1 MYSAQNISSWAH
13 QLTLRDRV
21 AIAAV
26 PVLVYI
32 SLLVVYRIW
41 FHPLSKYPG
50 PKLQAAW
57 YLPHIYHN
65 YVVGNGHLRA
75 TRLHAKYGPI
85 VRIGPNHL
93 AVDGSIGWRDI
104 YGHKTGKQE
113 FDKFFTPFPNSESS
127 LIIAPKDTH
136 RRIRRQLAHA
146 FSDSALAEQETVVTQ
161 YVRLLMDRLT
171 ERCGKT
177 VDIVKWFNFTS
188 FDIIGELA
196 YSDSFHSLES
206 NGYHPWVLSIFSM
219 LKSIALRNFLYNYR
233 LLFYIAQ
240 SLPAFISP
248 IGAFTKIRGYASE
261 KAVERL
267 GDSEKPCQD
276 QRHKDFMSYMLR
288 DNREGSRGMSDVEIV
303 STTPTII
310 IAGSETTAT
319 TLAGLVFNLKHNAE
333 AHQALLDEIRG
344 TFATEEEINM
354 KSAAKLPYLQACLHE
369 TLRVYPPVPETTPRH
384 SPGALINGDYI
395 PKGTRL
401 SVYQWATYRNPNNF
415 ADPDLYRPQRWLPT
429 THPLYDAR
437 YKNDNKDV
445 FKPFSFGARD
455 CIGKNL
461 AMNELRLIASRLL
474 HRFDYELA
482 PGQDDWMASQRAF
495 LLWEKGDLN
504 GLAGRGRPNKAFV
517 HHFSNLHPSH
527 TYQRNRN
534 KTHAGMATVH
544 DSTGDS
550 SLPTRVAKRDSANP
564 TVNLGPLTSTFTP
577 PLSCSSLTLS
587 SSFTLRNHMDRI
599 IFNYGRRCLGVV
611 EATPKVDEP
620 CYPPRYG
627 AAFERLRRLTK
638 NNVYPVFSPASICPS
653 GYTSACGFKS
663 SNATIAIA
671 TAEHVINEF
680 EMMMNTLLEETQTA
694 IACCPSAY
702 GCYAI
707 GPYKCIYRP
716 SSGESLTGD
725 WANDCKYHSTPS
737 ISSIA
742 ASTSTTMYV
751 EAPAV
756 VLVRDLPNAGP
767 KTGTPSAADP
777 TTTAGSDA
785 GSGPKSG
792 LSTGAKA
799 AIGVCVP
806 LFAICAGLLVFVFMR
821 RRSRRALEDSVE
833 TNTAAP
839 TTEFSPSKN
848 IEMDG
853 SEPRNSIVMK
863 SPSGVVSMLSDRSA
877 TASPGAATHVST
889 ELYGSMPAPRLHED
903 IMELPAENELPAN
916 SKR

>member
-1 MYSAQNISSWAH
+1 MYSAQHISSWAH

-21 AIAAV
+21 AIVAV

-57 YLPHIYHN
+57 YLPHLYHN
-65 YVVGNGHLRA
+65 YLVGNGHLRT
-75 TRLHAKYGPI
+75 TRLHRKYGPI

-146 FSDSALAEQETVVTQ
+146 FSDSALAEQETVVMQ
-161 YVRLLMDRLT
+161 YVDLLIDRLT

-177 VDIVKWFNFTS
+177 INIVKWFNFTS

-196 YSDSFHSLES
+196 YSDSFRSLES
-206 NGYHPWVLSIFSM
+206 NGYHPWVLSTFTMI
-219 LKSIALRNFLYNYR
+219 KSIALRSFLYNYR

-240 SLPAFISP
+240 SLPVSISP

-261 KAVERL
+261 KAVKRL
-267 GDSEKPCQD
+267 GESDKPRQD
-276 QRHKDFMSYMLR
+276 QNHKDFMSYMLR
-288 DNREGSRGMSDVEIV
+288 DNKEGNRGMSDVEIV
-303 STTPTII
+303 TTTPTII

-319 TLAGLVFNLKHNAE
+319 TLAGLVFNLKHNPE
-333 AHQALLDEIRG
+333 AHQSLLDEIRG

-354 KSAAKLPYLQACLHE
+354 KSAAKLQYLQACLNE

-429 THPLYDAR
+429 THPLYDDR

-482 PGQDDWMASQRAF
+482 PGQDDWMASQRAL

-504 GLAGRGRPNKAFV
+504 RITTKV
-517 HHFSNLHPSH
+517 Q
-527 TYQRNRN
+527 T
-534 KTHAGMATVH
+534 GMATVS
-544 DSTGDS
+544 DSAGES
-550 SLPTRVAKRDSANP
+550 SSPTRVAKRDSANP

-577 PLSCSSLTLS
+577 PLSCGSLTLS
-587 SSFTLRNHMDRI
+587 TSFTYANHMDRI
-599 IFNYGRRCLGVV
+599 YFNYGRRCLGVM
-611 EATPKVDEP
+611 EATPKIDEP

-627 AAFERLRRLTK
+627 AAFERLQKVTR

-653 GYTSACGFKS
+653 GYTSACGFTS

-671 TAEHVINEF
+671 SAEHVVNYF
-680 EMMMNTLLEETQTA
+680 EMMMNTLLAETQTA
-694 IACCPSAY
+694 IACCPSGYA
-702 GCYAI
+702 CYVLS
-707 GPYKCIYRP
+707 PYHCVYRP

-725 WANDCKYHSTPS
+725 WANNCKYHTTPS

-742 ASTSTTMYV
+742 ASTSTSMHA

-756 VLVRDLPNAGP
+756 MLVRDLPNSGP
-767 KTGTPSAADP
+767 KTGTPSAAPADP
-777 TTTAGSDA
+777 TTTKGSDA
-785 GSGPKSG
+785 ESTPKGG
-792 LSTGAKA
+792 LSTGVKA

-806 LFAICAGLLVFVFMR
+806 LFAICAGLLVFAFMR
-821 RRSRRALEDSVE
+821 RRSRRASEDSVE

-839 TTEFSPSKN
+839 TAEFPTSEKA
-848 IEMDG
+848 EMDG
-853 SEPRNSIVMK
+853 SEPRQSTPMK

-877 TASPGAATHVST
+877 TASPGAGTNMST
-889 ELYGSMPAPRLHED
+889 ELYGSVPAPRLHED
-903 IMELPAENELPAN
+903 IMELPAETELHGV
-916 SKR
+916 SKP

>member
-13 QLTLRDRV
+13 QLTLRDKVAIV
-21 AIAAV
+21 AIAA
-26 PVLVYI
+26 LVYI
-32 SLLVVYRIW
+32 FLLVVYRIW

-113 FDKFFTPFPNSESS
+113 FDKFFTPFPNAESS

-146 FSDSALAEQETVVTQ
+146 FSDGALAEQETVVTQ
-161 YVRLLMDRLT
+161 YVDLLIDRLT

-177 VDIVKWFNFTS
+177 VNIVKWFNFTS

-206 NGYHPWVLSIFSM
+206 NGYHPWVLSIFS
-219 LKSIALRNFLYNYR
+219 LIKSAALRSFLYNYR
-233 LLFYIAQ
+233 LLYYIVE
-240 SLPAFISP
+240 SLPVSISP
-248 IGAFTKIRGYASE
+248 IGAFTTIRGYASE

-267 GDSEKPCQD
+267 GESEKARQD

-288 DNREGSRGMSDVEIV
+288 DNRDGNRGMSDVEIV

-319 TLAGLVFNLKHNAE
+319 TLAGLVFNLKHNPE
-333 AHQALLDEIRG
+333 AHQALLDEVRG

-354 KSAAKLPYLQACLHE
+354 KSAAKLQYLQACLHE

-415 ADPDLYRPQRWLPT
+415 TDPDLYRPQRWLPA
-429 THPLYDAR
+429 THPLYDER

-504 GLAGRGRPNKAFV
+504 VTL
-517 HHFSNLHPSH
+517 
-527 TYQRNRN
+527 NR
-534 KTHAGMATVH
+534 
-544 DSTGDS
+544 
-550 SLPTRVAKRDSANP
+550 R
-564 TVNLGPLTSTFTP
+564 
-577 PLSCSSLTLS
+577 TL
-587 SSFTLRNHMDRI
+587 
-599 IFNYGRRCLGVV
+599 
-611 EATPKVDEP
+611 K
-620 CYPPRYG
+620 
-627 AAFERLRRLTK
+627 
-638 NNVYPVFSPASICPS
+638 
-653 GYTSACGFKS
+653 
-663 SNATIAIA
+663 
-671 TAEHVINEF
+671 
-680 EMMMNTLLEETQTA
+680 
-694 IACCPSAY
+694 
-702 GCYAI
+702 
-707 GPYKCIYRP
+707 
-716 SSGESLTGD
+716 
-725 WANDCKYHSTPS
+725 
-737 ISSIA
+737 
-742 ASTSTTMYV
+742 
-751 EAPAV
+751 
-756 VLVRDLPNAGP
+756 
-767 KTGTPSAADP
+767 
-777 TTTAGSDA
+777 
-785 GSGPKSG
+785 
-792 LSTGAKA
+792 
-799 AIGVCVP
+799 
-806 LFAICAGLLVFVFMR
+806 
-821 RRSRRALEDSVE
+821 
-833 TNTAAP
+833 
-839 TTEFSPSKN
+839 
-848 IEMDG
+848 
-853 SEPRNSIVMK
+853 
-863 SPSGVVSMLSDRSA
+863 
-877 TASPGAATHVST
+877 
-889 ELYGSMPAPRLHED
+889 
-903 IMELPAENELPAN
+903 
-916 SKR
+916 